1 MNETLT
7 RLDVPPKA
15 SAFMESLRGIG
26 YNLDFAVAD
35 IIDNSIA
42 AEAQTIDVRVEYDA
56 NGGASRLMIFDDGCG
71 MTREELIR
79 AMSLGAVSPN
89 ETRRS
94 TDLGRFGLGLKTA
107 SLSQCR
113 RVTVVSKRN
122 GELSGFAWDLDVL
135 QETDQWTLEEIAPS
149 DGDAALIPGDHGT
162 AVFWERFD
170 RSLQTATE
178 SELDQICEHLR
189 KHLSLVFHRFLD
201 EGDFD
206 LSVNGRAV
214 DGWDPFFSDDPAK
227 PYDLPCAWWP
237 KGATPS
243 VELQAYVLPNPD
255 VTDKQITLFG
265 DSDELD
271 LQGFFLYR
279 GKRLIH
285 AGGWLGIRGLNKAR
299 EFKLAR
305 IRIDFRNADDFAWHL
320 DVRKSQARPPREIRP
335 LLAKH
340 AEAARRRS
348 EETVLSRL
356 PSRTADPMATMWRKP
371 ARGAAALPDP
381 TDPILSTLYS
391 TLEAGRLT
399 PEILDGYL
407 EILAY
412 SHPQAGRKSDS
423 VVPTGTI
430 RAATANIYRELKSD
444 LSPEEARILMCAR
457 VPFSSWGNMMN
468 EIFLEG
474 EDALP

>member
-1 MNETLT
+1 MNDTLQ

-42 AEAQTIDVRVEYDA
+42 AEAQTIDVRIDA
-56 NGGASRLMIFDDGCG
+56 DLDGKASRVVIVDDGCG

-79 AMSLGAVSPN
+79 AMSLGAVSPT
-89 ETRRS
+89 EARQS

-113 RVTVVSKRN
+113 RVTVISKRD
-122 GELSGFAWDLDVL
+122 GGLSGFAWDLDTL
-135 QETDQWTLEEIAPS
+135 LETNRWTLEEVAPS
-149 DGDAALIPGDHGT
+149 SEEAELIPGESGT
-162 AVFWERFD
+162 VVLWEHFD
-170 RSLQTATE
+170 RSLQNATE

-201 EGDFD
+201 DGDFA
-206 LSVNGRAV
+206 LNFNGRAV
-214 DGWDPFFSDDPAK
+214 HPWDPFFAFDPAK
-227 PYDLPCAWWP
+227 PHDLPCAWWP
-237 KGATPS
+237 KGASAS
-243 VELQAYVLPNPD
+243 VEIQGYVLPNPD
-255 VTDKQITLFG
+255 VTGRPITLFG
-265 DSDELD
+265 ESDEFD

-305 IRIDFRNADDFAWHL
+305 IRIDFRNADDFAWQL

-335 LLAKH
+335 LLVKH
-340 AEAARRRS
+340 AEAARRLS

-356 PSRTADPMATMWRKP
+356 PSRTADPLATMWRKP
-371 ARGAAALPDP
+371 ARGAATLPDP
-381 TDPILSTLYS
+381 TDPLLSTLYA
-391 TLEAGRLT
+391 TLRAGRLT

-412 SHPQAGRKSDS
+412 AHPQAGRKSDS
-423 VVPTGTI
+423 AVPTGAV
-430 RAATANIYRELKSD
+430 RAAAANIYRELKSD
-444 LSPEEARILMCAR
+444 RSPEEARILMCAR

-468 EIFLEG
+468 DIFREA